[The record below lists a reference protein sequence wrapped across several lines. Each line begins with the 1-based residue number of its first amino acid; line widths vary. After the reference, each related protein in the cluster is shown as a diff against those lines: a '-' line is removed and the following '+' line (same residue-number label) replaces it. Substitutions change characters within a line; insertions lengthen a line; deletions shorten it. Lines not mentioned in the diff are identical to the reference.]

1 MQHPARELIP
11 EMFGSFADRKGKVL
25 WPTLRGG
32 RLTDENVAKLK
43 SLAGIVFLDGMYQTN
58 LNYGKSPPEERAI
71 FFETRERV
79 YLEHDGKTHVLYA
92 LVWVGNYYKGS
103 VFHLGW
109 QFPHMTMYDAADLEG
124 LAFKIY
130 KLVAWRIYGSEE
142 AMDREVREFL
152 LKGDLFNQS

>member
-11 EMFGSFADRKGKVL
+11 EMFGSFEQRKGKVL

-32 RLTDENVAKLK
+32 RLTDENVARLK
-43 SLAGIVFLDGMYQTN
+43 PLSGIVFLDGMYETN
-58 LNYGKSPPEERAI
+58 LNYGKSPPQERAI

-79 YLEHDGKTHVLYA
+79 PLDIDGKTHVLYA

-109 QFPHMTMYDAADLEG
+109 QFPHMTMYENSDLET
-124 LAFKIY
+124 LACKIY
-130 KLVAWRIYGSEE
+130 KLVAWRIYGSLE
-142 AMDREVREFL
+142 AMDPEVRAFIR
-152 LKGDLFNQS
+152 QS